1 MDSAVAPAE
10 VRTLP
15 IDSLQPC
22 PIQPRVNFSMRL
34 IEELADS
41 MTAGRHQPLLEVE
54 QLPDQPDRYQ
64 IVIGEQR
71 WRAARRAGAQT
82 IEARILPPLTYLA
95 RLLKQWEEN
104 RLRTGLDPV
113 EEATAI
119 LRFKILADIAA
130 AEGLL
135 REAGVPFQPLE
146 TKGIT
151 EREAFESHLGELK
164 ELLVAREIHVVRTAE
179 GPVCGL
185 LTLWRDTEQALGIS
199 EAARKQKVGILRL
212 PADLLDQVREL
223 PAEHAI
229 QISRL
234 EDRQQQEGLVQRGS
248 QLTHLQVRA
257 AVNRLRQSPEL
268 TVDQAL
274 EQDQA
279 PSAEGERQ
287 TAAGTGADP
296 LEFHTQLAALAD
308 LSRQLVRRFGYLR
321 RLRLTDEE
329 RDQVRDLLADLQ
341 RATQEF

>member
-1 MDSAVAPAE
+1 
-10 VRTLP
+10 
-15 IDSLQPC
+15 
-22 PIQPRVNFSMRL
+22 MRL
-34 IEELADS
+34 IEGLADS
-41 MTAGRHQPLLEVE
+41 MSAGRHQPLLEVE
-54 QLPDQPDRYQ
+54 PLANQPDRYQ

-82 IEARILPPLTYLA
+82 IEARILPPLTYVD
-95 RLLKQWEEN
+95 RLRKQWEEN
-104 RLRTGLDPV
+104 RLRAGLDPV
-113 EEATAI
+113 EEAAAI

-135 REAGVPFQPLE
+135 REAGVPCQSLE
-146 TKGIT
+146 AKSIT

-164 ELLVAREIHVVRTAE
+164 ELLVAREIHVVRTAG

-185 LTLWRDTEQALGIS
+185 LTLWRETEHALGIS

-212 PADLLDQVREL
+212 PADLQDQVREL

-234 EDRQQQEGLVQRGS
+234 EDREQQEGLVQRGS

-257 AVNRLRQSPEL
+257 AVNRLRQNPEL

-274 EQDQA
+274 KQDQP
-279 PSAEGERQ
+279 PSSEGEGL
-287 TAAGTGADP
+287 TAAGHAGDP

-308 LSRQLVRRFGYLR
+308 VGRQLVRRLGYLR

-329 RDQVRDLLADLQ
+329 RDQVRDLLADLR